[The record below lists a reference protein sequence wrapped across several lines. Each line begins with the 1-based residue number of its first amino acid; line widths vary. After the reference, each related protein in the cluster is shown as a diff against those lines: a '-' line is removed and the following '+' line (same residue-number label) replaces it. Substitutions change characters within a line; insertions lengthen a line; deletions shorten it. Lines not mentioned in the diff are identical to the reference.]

1 MKRNKL
7 INGRVIDQKVNE
19 KFSKLISL
27 KVRYP
32 YVEENEASI
41 IMDEL

>member
-1 MKRNKL
+1 M
-7 INGRVIDQKVNE
+7 INGRVIDKKVNE

-32 YVEENEASI
+32 LFEENEASI